1 MSAKIV
7 SRAADESFFRPRQ
20 KFVQLASD
28 HVPFDEMTGKAAFE
42 SKALRECVRREGVV
56 GIIGPRG
63 SGKSSLIAHVCRE
76 LPKSHLALRVP
87 VSGADD
93 PTSVST
99 VGAVTLSQ
107 ALSDIDMARRQR
119 RAIFRARG
127 DRVRVE
133 RTRGAGGT
141 LGGGPI
147 PAAIHADLSTL
158 RNQVET
164 NTLAADRLTGIDR
177 LISILVSRGVRP
189 VFVLEDTEAAIGGED
204 ATIAQRFVEG
214 PIHAFVHEVDAA
226 CMIAIQDVF
235 RPVEAFGHLA
245 TSMALIEIPNLNEDG
260 ARPALGAI
268 VENRLAQFGV
278 DKPTVANVLDEEAL
292 RRLSAFYGETEGNL
306 RASLA
311 ALQSASEYAAETSA
325 ELIGDGHMRAGVE
338 DWHGRYVR

>member
-42 SKALRECVRREGVV
+42 SKALRECVGREGVV

-127 DRVRVE
+127 DRARVE

-158 RNQVET
+158 RHQVET

-204 ATIAQRFVEG
+204 AMIAQRFVEG

-245 TSMALIEIPNLNEDG
+245 TSMALIEIPNLNEDWCETSPRRDRREPAG
-260 ARPALGAI
+260 AVRRRRTDRCERARRGSPPKAECL
-268 VENRLAQFGV
+268 
-278 DKPTVANVLDEEAL
+278 L
-292 RRLSAFYGETEGNL
+292 RRNRRKPPGQPRGPAV
-306 RASLA
+306 R
-311 ALQSASEYAAETSA
+311 QR
-325 ELIGDGHMRAGVE
+325 IRRGDQR
-338 DWHGRYVR
+338 